1 MQIISL
7 VRKQKFCREIST
19 KNCKL
24 NIYFA
29 RNYHLGDFFDKMI
42 TIKTPFASEKPSAI
56 ADCRGEFRGLKHSLY
71 FSWLKISTKLS

>member
-1 MQIISL
+1 MQVISL

-29 RNYHLGDFFDKMI
+29 RNYHLGNFFAAVI
-42 TIKTPFASEKPSAI
+42 TIKTQFASAKPSAI
-56 ADCRGEFRGLKHSLY
+56 ADCRGEFRALQYQTPALKC
-71 FSWLKISTKLS
+71 I